1 MESRELDLL
10 IVGGGPAGLSTW
22 LHLQCEDPD
31 LAARTLLIEKAV
43 YPRDKLCGGGVVPQ
57 ADQVLCDLGIDL
69 RVPSV
74 LIQHVDYVF
83 GPNRL
88 RWNPGNAFRVVRRYE
103 FDHALARAAVER
115 GLTLNE
121 GEAFRRFERSGQ
133 GLVVETTRGR
143 YRVRALIGADGA
155 SSLVRRAM
163 NLQERPRMSR
173 LLEVVTP
180 VLSENPLDVGS
191 DTAVFDFSPVAQGL
205 QGYVWHF
212 PCLVAGVPSFNRG
225 IFDSRVYPDR
235 VPAKLH
241 KVFEEALKGRAPFA
255 FAQPSMW
262 SAHPE
267 RWFDPEG
274 MYAQP
279 NVLLVGDAAGVEP
292 TFGEGISYALRYGTV
307 AAQYL
312 VQSFQRSDFSF
323 QDYRD
328 RLLASPMGITLLFQS
343 IIAKQMYAGA
353 PDALELLHRRFAQEP
368 GVQSS
373 STTISRLAPI
383 RP

>member
-22 LHLQCEDPD
+22 IHLQCEDPD

-180 VLSENPLDVGS
+180 VFSENPPDAGS

-241 KVFEEALKGRAPFA
+241 KVFDEALKDQAPFA
-255 FAQPSMW
+255 EPSMW

-274 MYAQP
+274 IYAQP

-292 TFGEGISYALRYGTV
+292 TFGEGISYALRYGAI

-312 VQSFQRSDFSF
+312 VRSFQRSDFSF

>member
-22 LHLQCEDPD
+22 IHLQCEDPD

-180 VLSENPLDVGS
+180 VFSENPPDAGS

-241 KVFEEALKGRAPFA
+241 KVFDEALKDQAPVCRALHVVSPSGALVRSRRHICPAERSTSRRCGRRRTHIRGGHLLCVTVRSNRCAVPR
-255 FAQPSMW
+255 SIL
-262 SAHPE
+262 SA
-267 RWFDPEG
+267 
-274 MYAQP
+274 
-279 NVLLVGDAAGVEP
+279 L
-292 TFGEGISYALRYGTV
+292 
-307 AAQYL
+307 
-312 VQSFQRSDFSF
+312 
-323 QDYRD
+323 
-328 RLLASPMGITLLFQS
+328 
-343 IIAKQMYAGA
+343 
-353 PDALELLHRRFAQEP
+353 
-368 GVQSS
+368 
-373 STTISRLAPI
+373 
-383 RP
+383 

>member
-1 MESRELDLL
+1 MESRELDIV

-22 LHLQCEDPD
+22 LHLHSEDPR

-43 YPRDKLCGGGVVPQ
+43 YPRDKLCGGGIVPQ
-57 ADQVLCDLGIDL
+57 ADQVLRDLGVGL

-83 GPNRL
+83 GPSRL
-88 RWNPGNAFRVVRRYE
+88 RWNHPHAFRVVRRYE

-115 GLTLNE
+115 GLTLNV

-133 GLVVETTRGR
+133 SLVVETTRGR
-143 YRVRALIGADGA
+143 YRVLALIGADGA

-163 NLQERPRMSR
+163 SLRERPRMSR
-173 LLEVVTP
+173 LLEVVMPAPRRT
-180 VLSENPLDVGS
+180 PLDFTS
-191 DTAVFDFSPVAQGL
+191 DTAVFDFSPVTQGL

-235 VPAKLH
+235 VPAKLN
-241 KVFEEALKGRAPFA
+241 KVFAEALKEQASF
-255 FAQPSMW
+255 SESSTW

-267 RWFDPEG
+267 RWFDPQG

-292 TFGEGISYALRYGTV
+292 TFGEGISYALRYGAV
-307 AAQYL
+307 AAKYL

-323 QDYRD
+323 RDYRD
-328 RLLASPMGITLLFQS
+328 RLLASPMGMALFFQTIT
-343 IIAKQMYAGA
+343 ARQMYADA
-353 PDALELLHRRFAQEP
+353 PDALEQLHRRFAQEL
-368 GVQSS
+368 GAESS
-373 STTISRLAPI
+373 PR
-383 RP
+383 

>member
-1 MESRELDLL
+1 VQAHRTTESRELDLL

-22 LHLQCEDPD
+22 LHLHREDPG

-69 RVPSV
+69 HVPSV

-88 RWNPGNAFRVVRRYE
+88 RWSPGNAFRVVRRYE
-103 FDHALARAAVER
+103 FDHALARAAVKR

-133 GLVVETTRGR
+133 RLVVETTRGR

-155 SSLVRRAM
+155 SSVVRRAM
-163 NLQERPRMSR
+163 NLRERPRMSR
-173 LLEVVTP
+173 LLEVVPP
-180 VLSENPLDVGS
+180 VLSENPLDAGS
-191 DTAVFDFSPVAQGL
+191 DTAVFDFSAVAQGL
-205 QGYVWHF
+205 QGYVWRF

-225 IFDSRVYPDR
+225 IYDSRVYPDR
-235 VPAKLH
+235 VPAKLN
-241 KVFEEALKGRAPFA
+241 KVFAEALKGQASFSE
-255 FAQPSMW
+255 PSTW

-292 TFGEGISYALRYGTV
+292 TFGEGISYALRYGAI

-312 VQSFQRSDFSF
+312 VRSYERSDFSF

-328 RLLASPMGITLLFQS
+328 RLLASPMGITLLFQAIS
-343 IIAKQMYAGA
+343 AKQMYADA
-353 PDALELLHRRFAQEP
+353 PDALDRLHRRFAQEL
-368 GVQSS
+368 GVEATPQRS
-373 STTISRLAPI
+373 LA
-383 RP
+383 

>member
-22 LHLQCEDPD
+22 LHLQREDPD
-31 LAARTLLIEKAV
+31 LATRALLIEKAV

-69 RVPSV
+69 HVPSV
-74 LIQHVDYVF
+74 PIQHVDYVF

-88 RWNPGNAFRVVRRYE
+88 HWSPGNAFRVVRRYE

-121 GEAFRRFERSGQ
+121 GEAFRRFERSGRR
-133 GLVVETTRGR
+133 LVVETTRGR

-163 NLQERPRMSR
+163 NLRERPRMSR

-180 VLSENPLDVGS
+180 VLSQNSPDAVS

-225 IFDSRVYPDR
+225 IFDSRVYTDR
-235 VPAKLH
+235 VPAKLN

-255 FAQPSMW
+255 FAQP
-262 SAHPE
+262 
-267 RWFDPEG
+267 RCG
-274 MYAQP
+274 Q
-279 NVLLVGDAAGVEP
+279 
-292 TFGEGISYALRYGTV
+292 
-307 AAQYL
+307 
-312 VQSFQRSDFSF
+312 
-323 QDYRD
+323 
-328 RLLASPMGITLLFQS
+328 
-343 IIAKQMYAGA
+343 
-353 PDALELLHRRFAQEP
+353 
-368 GVQSS
+368 
-373 STTISRLAPI
+373 PI
-383 RP
+383 RSAGSTQKALMPSRTFY